1 MYSVTPLKVLEG
13 SATMVFTLKNLVQ
26 FQSVFFKDI
35 VSVSVSIYLKTGT
48 KTAVLRVKN
57 DSEVY
62 QKLLKTKKGAVLAVF
77 EKHCT

>member
-13 SATMVFTLKNLVQ
+13 SATVVFTLKNLVQ

-35 VSVSVSIYLKTGT
+35 VSVSVSIYLKTGM

-62 QKLLKTKKGAVLAVF
+62 
-77 EKHCT
+77 